1 MKKILYFALAAAVF
15 TACTDE
21 YYETYNVVP
30 TEQVVDF
37 ESACLG
43 EGGYLWGKDQA
54 VELTEDDEEANVFGP
69 ESLYFYDGI
78 YASGDAMFLSLYS
91 DYKGLYGSACDTWN
105 GFVIS
110 KCNDM
115 TTNNLSNDKSVYAE
129 SGADG
134 SEKFAVAYYDKWTT
148 PPYGIPTVQFTG
160 AVKPVSVAVANTT
173 LFYLYF
179 KNEAAPA
186 AAADVKCVIAG
197 YNCGVRTGSVEVV
210 LADAAGNVKKGWEQ
224 VDLSDLGVVTS
235 LTCTI
240 DTKDSMCPYYVAID
254 NLTYTKQ

>member
-1 MKKILYFALAAAVF
+1 MKKLFYFALAAAVF

-21 YYETYNVVP
+21 YYETYEVVP
-30 TEQVVDF
+30 TERVVDF
-37 ESACLG
+37 ESACLD
-43 EGGYLWGKDQA
+43 EAGYLWGKDQA

-78 YASGDAMFLSLYS
+78 YADGDAVFLSLYS
-91 DYKGLYGSACDTWN
+91 DYKGLYGSAYDTWN

-110 KCNDM
+110 DRTDM
-115 TTNNLSNDKSVYAE
+115 TTNSYDNDKSVYAE

-134 SEKFAVAYYDKWTT
+134 SEQFAVAYYGKWTT
-148 PPYGIPTVQFTG
+148 PPYGIPTVRFTS

-186 AAADVKCVIAG
+186 AAVDVKCVITG
-197 YNCGVRTGSVEVV
+197 YNCGVRTGAVEVV
-210 LADAAGNVKKGWEQ
+210 LADAAGNVKTGWEQ
-224 VDLSDLGVVTS
+224 VDLSDLGTVTS
-235 LTCTI
+235 LTFTI
-240 DTKDSMCPYYVAID
+240 ESTDSMCPYYLAID
-254 NLTYTKQ
+254 NLTYGK